1 MEELISIVLPVYNG
15 EKYLR
20 ESIDSVLAQT
30 YKNWELLIVDDCST
44 DSSAA
49 IAKEYA
55 SKDRR
60 IYYYRNENNL
70 RLPRNLNKGF
80 RLAKGDY
87 LTWTSD
93 DNKFKPMALEKM
105 YDALKNNQDA
115 QFVFASC
122 RVINSEGEEIEYI
135 MVDDKRKKQIV
146 GHNVVG
152 ACFMYTR
159 KAYEE
164 VGEYNLDFTLVEDYD
179 YWQRIYAKFNAVA
192 ISDILY
198 EYRWHDGALTST
210 MKKDAFNKTLEKML
224 LKNRPLFGKI
234 DAESNYYFYQGLY
247 NCRKNLDDKK
257 NPYQWKYRWYSM
269 IFLFEHKIPGKIKR
283 MIRKGKR

>member
-15 EKYLR
+15 ERYLR
-20 ESIDSVLAQT
+20 ESIDSVLNQT
-30 YKNWELLIVDDCST
+30 YRNWELIIVDDCST
-44 DSSAA
+44 DSSAK
-49 IAKEYA
+49 IAKEYTK
-55 SKDRR
+55 KDKR

-80 RLAKGDY
+80 KLARGNY

-93 DNKFKPMALEKM
+93 DNRFKSTALEKM
-105 YDALKNNQDA
+105 YSALKNDIDA

-122 RVINSEGEEIEYI
+122 RVINSEGAPIEYI
-135 MVDDKRKKQIV
+135 MVDNKRKKQIV

-164 VGEYNLDFTLVEDYD
+164 VGEYNPEFVLVEDYD
-179 YWQRIYAKFNAVA
+179 YWQRIYTKFNAVV
-192 ISDILY
+192 ISEILY

-210 MKKDAFNKTLEKML
+210 MKKEAFNRTLEKML

-234 DAESNYYFYQGLY
+234 DAESNYYYYQGLY
-247 NCRKNLDDKK
+247 NCKKNVDDKN
-257 NPYQWKYRWYSM
+257 NPYWFKYKWYSF
-269 IFLFEHKIPGKIKR
+269 IYLFEHKIPEKIKR
-283 MIRKGKR
+283 IIRNV

>member
-93 DNKFKPMALEKM
+93 DNKFKPTALEKM
-105 YDALKNNQDA
+105 YDALKNNQNA

-164 VGEYNLDFTLVEDYD
+164 VGEYHPDFTLVEDYD

-210 MKKDAFNKTLEKML
+210 MKKDTFNKTLEKML
-224 LKNRPLFGKI
+224 LKNRSLFGKI
-234 DAESNYYFYQGLY
+234 DTESNYYFYQGLY

-257 NPYQWKYRWYSM
+257 NPYKWKYKWYSM
-269 IFLFEHKIPGKIKR
+269 IFLFEYRIPGKIKR
-283 MIRKGKR
+283 VIRKGKR

>member
-164 VGEYNLDFTLVEDYD
+164 VGEYNPDFTLVEDYD
-179 YWQRIYAKFNAVA
+179 YWQRIYQ
-192 ISDILY
+192 Y
-198 EYRWHDGALTST
+198 
-210 MKKDAFNKTLEKML
+210 
-224 LKNRPLFGKI
+224 
-234 DAESNYYFYQGLY
+234 
-247 NCRKNLDDKK
+247 
-257 NPYQWKYRWYSM
+257 
-269 IFLFEHKIPGKIKR
+269 IKR
-283 MIRKGKR
+283 AHKEFLKQISREDICMSIGGDNYCYNGVDRLGFFFIEVKNSNIIETCLEEF

>member
-93 DNKFKPMALEKM
+93 DNKFKPTALEKM
-105 YDALKNNQDA
+105 YDALKNNQNA

-164 VGEYNLDFTLVEDYD
+164 VGEYNPDFTLVEDYD

-224 LKNRPLFGKI
+224 LKNRSLFGKI
-234 DAESNYYFYQGLY
+234 DTESNYYFYQGLY

-257 NPYQWKYRWYSM
+257 NPYKWKYKWYSM
-269 IFLFEHKIPGKIKR
+269 IFLFEYRIPGKIKR
-283 MIRKGKR
+283 VIRKGKR